1 LIEIVFR
8 DVFGLCEED
17 CEDAAMPDLGIGG
30 EFAEVCLKTSDKF
43 VAVAL
48 VG

>member
-1 LIEIVFR
+1 MFG
-8 DVFGLCEED
+8 DVFGLGEED

-30 EFAEVCLKTSDKF
+30 EFAEVCLEAGDEF